1 MNTQQM
7 DEENRGMALEL
18 AKFTLFSTEELEI
31 SIRTIRRYS
40 GLAGVALGSAA
51 LLASNWA
58 VKYGLS
64 LDEAVHALS
73 KSTLS
78 EQPK

>member
-1 MNTQQM
+1 MNTRQM
-7 DEENRGMALEL
+7 NHEDREIALEL
-18 AKFTLFSTEELEI
+18 GKVTPFSTEELEI